1 MTDTR
6 FSQLWQELVKEEGG
20 KIVYLVMDGLGGL
33 PNEKGQSELQ
43 TASTPNLDR
52 AVKDAACGL
61 LEMVGP
67 GITPG
72 SGPGHLALFG
82 YEPWLYPIGRG
93 VLAALG
99 IDFELREGDVAAR
112 ANFASLDQD
121 GKISDRRAGRIATE
135 TNERLCEKIREGVRS
150 DFDGRLFLEPVREH
164 RALLVLRGKDLSGE
178 LEDTDPQA
186 TKVPARD
193 PMPRTEEARKTADV
207 LRSLLREI
215 NRVLADEENAN
226 TILLRGFDQYKPV
239 PSIEERY
246 KLHGLCVADYPM
258 YRGLCRLLGFEVP
271 AFPGGLQERVAFL
284 TEHFHDDHDLYF
296 LHVKST
302 DSAGEDAD
310 FDAKVA
316 AIEVVDRVLPQVM
329 DLEPD
334 VLVLTGDHS
343 TPAVMGAHSW
353 HPVPVMLRSPYTRRT
368 GPDRF
373 DEIACLRGFIGLR
386 PATHLMGLSLAHA
399 GRLRKYGA

>member
-1 MTDTR
+1 MTVNLV
-6 FSQLWQELVKEEGG
+6 SELWHELAKKEGG

-33 PNEKGQSELQ
+33 PNKDGQTELRAA
-43 TASTPNLDR
+43 TTPNLDR
-52 AVKDAACGL
+52 VARDAACGL

-82 YEPWLYPIGRG
+82 YDPLQYPIGRG

-112 ANFASLDQD
+112 ANFATMDGS

-135 TNERLCEKIREGVRS
+135 VNERLCEKIRDHVRA
-150 DFDGRLFLEPVREH
+150 DFNGRFFFQTVREH
-164 RALLVLRGKDLSGE
+164 RALLVLRGEKLSGE

-186 TKVPARD
+186 TNVPARE
-193 PMPRTEEARKTADV
+193 PTARSEEAHETADI
-207 LRSLLREI
+207 LGSLIGEI
-215 NRVLADEENAN
+215 NRALADEDKAN
-226 TILLRGFDQYKPV
+226 TVLLRGFGEYKPF
-239 PSIEERY
+239 PSIAERF
-246 KLHGLCVADYPM
+246 KLRGLCIADYPM
-258 YRGLCRLLGFEVP
+258 YRGLCRLLDFEVP
-271 AFPGGLQERVAFL
+271 GSPGNLGERVAFL
-284 TEHFHDDHDLYF
+284 TEHYGGAHDLYF
-296 LHVKST
+296 LHVKNT
-302 DSAGEDAD
+302 DSTGEDAD
-310 FDAKVA
+310 FGAKVA
-316 AIEVVDRVLPQVM
+316 AIEEVDRLLPQVM

-334 VLVLTGDHS
+334 VFVLTGDHS

-353 HPVPVMLRSPYTRRT
+353 HPVPVMIRSRHTRHT

-373 DEIACLRGFIGLR
+373 DEASCLRGFIGTR